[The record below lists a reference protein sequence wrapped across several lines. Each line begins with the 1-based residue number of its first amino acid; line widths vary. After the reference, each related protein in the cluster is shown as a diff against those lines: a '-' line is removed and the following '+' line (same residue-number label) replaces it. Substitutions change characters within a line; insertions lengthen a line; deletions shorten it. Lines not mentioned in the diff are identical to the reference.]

1 MDRRIPF
8 FLGSAVVCLLLV
20 PLAEPFAWVAEV
32 TAATYVVLAL
42 LVALDSL
49 SRARHRRPPGGDAP
63 GAGEAGAGSGPV
75 GGFPGNTG

>member
-20 PLAEPFAWVAEV
+20 PFADPFAWVTEL

-42 LVALDSL
+42 LVGLDSL
-49 SRARHRRPPGGDAP
+49 SRSRRRPPP
-63 GAGEAGAGSGPV
+63 G
-75 GGFPGNTG
+75 

>member
-20 PLAEPFAWVAEV
+20 PVADPFAWVAEL

-49 SRARHRRPPGGDAP
+49 SRSRRPPGGDVRP
-63 GAGEAGAGSGPV
+63 AGEAGAGSGPTAA
-75 GGFPGNTG
+75 FPGNT